1 MLQKSE
7 EAIEEQHLFEM
18 YIFCNSIHVFTD
30 TFDKFNASL
39 QNKSI
44 HLNKALIYPY
54 IFFMNMLESRQE
66 NLFFNHIIFNIISLS
81 NECVEC
87 TDPNIFHYRAKT
99 LQV

>member
-7 EAIEEQHLFEM
+7 EANEEQHLFEM

-44 HLNKALIYPY
+44 HLNKVLIYPY
-54 IFFMNMLESRQE
+54 IFFYEHVREQAR
-66 NLFFNHIIFNIISLS
+66 IIVF
-81 NECVEC
+81 
-87 TDPNIFHYRAKT
+87 
-99 LQV
+99 